1 MTISAAAEPVRPSDE
16 QPAKRGEWRALGVA
30 CSAHVLHDGY
40 TDLVWVALPIWQA
53 EFGLNYAVVGMLRT
67 IYSGSLASLQIP
79 AAALAARIGAG
90 TVLSA
95 GTALAGLCY
104 CLAGFSS
111 GFAFLALALL
121 LGGIGAATQH
131 PIGSALVTHTF
142 RGPRS
147 LKAFGAYNFAGDIGK
162 VILPATATSL
172 LLILPWRPTYT
183 LIGLAGILAAIVIAV
198 LAPTIALGPQ
208 PKSDELAFSGR
219 DEGEAAGTRFGFRIL
234 VLFGIADSIVR
245 GGFFVCLPFLLMEK
259 GAAVTTAG
267 FALTL
272 VFIGG
277 AAGKLACGW
286 VANWLGNLVTVAIC
300 QTLTAAGIMVVLL
313 LPLQLTL
320 IILPFVGVVLNGVTT
335 VIYGSVPNYAA
346 PDRRTHLLSVFYT
359 ISIGAAAV
367 SPPVAGFL
375 SDLIGIPGTV
385 VIVSTMTLATVPLAF
400 LLKDPRRY
408 SRQKFLNRVNDSS
421 V

>member
-1 MTISAAAEPVRPSDE
+1 MAISAAAEPVRPSDQ
-16 QPAKRGEWRALGVA
+16 QPAKRAEWRAMGVA
-30 CSAHVLHDGY
+30 CGAHMLHDGY

-53 EFGLNYAVVGMLRT
+53 EFGLSYAVVGLLRT
-67 IYSGSLASLQIP
+67 VYTGSLASLQIP

-90 TVLSA
+90 SVLAA

-111 GFAFLALALL
+111 GFAFLVLALL

-142 RGPRS
+142 TGSRS
-147 LKAFGAYNFAGDIGK
+147 LKAFGTYNFAGDIGK
-162 VILPATATSL
+162 IILPATATTL
-172 LLILPWRPTYT
+172 LLIMPWRPTYA
-183 LIGLAGILAAIVIAV
+183 LVGSAGIVAAILIAV
-198 LAPTIALGPQ
+198 LTPAVALRPQ
-208 PKSDELAFSGR
+208 ATPAEPAFSGCDQSESAR
-219 DEGEAAGTRFGFRIL
+219 RRFGFRIL
-234 VLFGIADSIVR
+234 IFFGIADSIVR

-286 VANWLGNLVTVAIC
+286 VAIWLGNAATITIC
-300 QTLTAAGIMVVLL
+300 QVLAAAGIAAVLL

-320 IILPFVGVVLNGVTT
+320 ILLPIVGVALNGVTT
-335 VIYGSVPNYAA
+335 VIYGSVPSYAA
-346 PDRRTHLLSVFYT
+346 PDRRAHLLSVFYT
-359 ISIGAAAV
+359 AAIGAAAV
-367 SPPVAGFL
+367 SPPIAGFV
-375 SDLIGIPGTV
+375 SDRIGIPGTV
-385 VIVSTMTLATVPLAF
+385 AIVSALTLATIPFVF
-400 LLKDPRRY
+400 LLKEPRPTT
-408 SRQKFLNRVNDSS
+408 S